1 MGALSHPFFD
11 RPKGAFMGF
20 FDDLKRAVSN
30 SIKREAG
37 KAVSDALS
45 EIGKGKN
52 REESFVFGSLPQNLQ
67 ELQSLPEASLDSA
80 FKTAALAVAV
90 LCRYGKSADDAIEM
104 LNFLKGPEEVSGY
117 EKQFYKERLSGKDYI
132 PFSYFDGTSPDN
144 GYTPSVPF
152 TLSVFETPYSFDN
165 ENWATLWVKSS
176 GADNMRSIKLRKK
189 PSTGQ
194 WFIND
199 IQCLS
204 EIRLPMAEDKWA

>member
-1 MGALSHPFFD
+1 
-11 RPKGAFMGF
+11 MGF
-20 FDDLKRAVSN
+20 FDDLKRAVGN

-37 KAVSDALS
+37 KAIGNAVN
-45 EIGKGKN
+45 EIGKGRN
-52 REESFVFGSLPQNLQ
+52 REERFTFSSLPRNVS

-152 TLSVFETPYSFDN
+152 TLSVFATPYSFDN

-199 IQCLS
+199 IQFLS
-204 EIRLPMAEDKWA
+204 DSHQLP